1 MIRLFYTPLK
11 KDGKTSL
18 CLCFKENETRKYKS
32 LTKYLTG
39 EFSERNWNTKTK
51 QFFKSSYSET
61 NNQVINKVKK
71 QYSDILESTPN
82 ISLEELYKYF
92 DKKRP
97 NIEQASSIFDFI
109 DTVINEEK
117 KKPTGGCNF
126 KCYEKLQK
134 RLREFESYLKET
146 TAKGM
151 TFNDLDEVFC
161 EAFKDWII
169 DERKGKDYK
178 GIKKLFT
185 SFLNRADKN
194 KSVDFD
200 KSKINK
206 FQFPD
211 CISDTNECICELPV
225 ILQKEQMEGFANL
238 DLTTVQGKYSIE
250 KVQLFY
256 DTCMLM
262 LGTFMRPCDVVLFN
276 ERNIQANV
284 HGQNVISYVPKKKM
298 SLSSRS
304 KQKVARVPLEEA
316 VETII
321 MRYRGQSEEGFILPI
336 YSEIKAKAYKDGKE
350 GLLKKFNK
358 DLNIWLKKVAKVMK
372 LNIEL
377 NAYVF
382 RHTSISHALNIG
394 HIPIATVAKW
404 AGTSVSMIEQYYNN
418 SDISDVKPAVISSI
432 CATNND
438 LLQAV

>member
-1 MIRLFYTPLK
+1 MVSLYFTTRK
-11 KDGKTSL
+11 KGTTL
-18 CLCFKENETRKYKS
+18 ELCFSEYGQPRLYKS
-32 LTKYLTG
+32 VLRLLTG
-39 EFSERNWNTKTK
+39 GFEIKNWNPKTK
-51 QFFKSSYSET
+51 QFRKGPNSEINNDVIYKFK
-61 NNQVINKVKK
+61 KR
-71 QYSDILESTPN
+71 YSDV
-82 ISLEELYKYF
+82 LEENPSISAKELHSF
-92 DKKRP
+92 FENKRP
-97 NIEQASSIFDFI
+97 NIDQVGSIFDFL
-109 DTVINEEK
+109 DTLINDEK
-117 KKPTGGCNF
+117 KKPTGGCNY

-134 RLREFESYLKET
+134 RLYEFESYLKET
-146 TAKGM
+146 TSKEM
-151 TFNDLDEVFC
+151 TFNDLDEAFC
-161 EAFKDWII
+161 DTFKDWLI
-169 DERKGKDYK
+169 DERKGKDYE

-238 DLTTVQGKYSIE
+238 DLTTVQGKYRIE
-250 KVQLFY
+250 KVQLFH

-276 ERNIQANV
+276 ERNIQTNV
-284 HGQNVISYVPKKKM
+284 HGQNVISYIPKKKM
-298 SLSSRS
+298 SLSNRS
-304 KQKVARVPLEEA
+304 KQKVARVPLEDA
-316 VETII
+316 VEAII
-321 MRYRGQSEEGFILPI
+321 MKYRGQSEKGFILPI
-336 YSEIKAKAYKDGKE
+336 YSEIKAKSYKDGIE
-350 GLLKKFNK
+350 GLLRKFNK

-394 HIPIATVAKW
+394 HFPIATVAKW

-418 SDISDVKPAVISSI
+418 IDISDVKPAVISSI
-432 CATNND
+432 CATNNY

>member
-1 MIRLFYTPLK
+1 MIHISYTLQK
-11 KDGKTSL
+11 GRKTLSL
-18 CLCFKENETRKYKS
+18 CFYEKGKPRKYKS
-32 LTKYLTG
+32 VLDKLTG
-39 EFSERNWNTKTK
+39 GFSEKNWNSTTK
-51 QFFKSSYSET
+51 QFRKSPNSEI
-61 NNQVINKVKK
+61 NNQVINKFKK
-71 QYSDILESTPN
+71 RYADVLEENPS
-82 ISLEELYKYF
+82 ISLDELYSYF
-92 DKKRP
+92 DNKRTDP
-97 NIEQASSIFDFI
+97 EQVNTIFDFL
-109 DTVINEEK
+109 DTLINDEK

-134 RLREFESYLKET
+134 RLREFESYLKE
-146 TAKGM
+146 AISKEM

-161 EAFKDWII
+161 DTFKDWLII
-169 DERKGKDYK
+169 ERKGKDYE

-206 FQFPD
+206 FQFPV
-211 CISDTNECICELPV
+211 CISDANECICELPV
-225 ILQKEQMEGFANL
+225 ILQKEQMEEFANL
-238 DLTTVQGKYSIE
+238 DLTAVQGKYKMD
-250 KVQLFY
+250 KVQLFH

-276 ERNIQANV
+276 ERNIQTNV

-298 SLSSRS
+298 SLSNRS
-304 KQKVARVPLEEA
+304 KQKVARVPLEKP

-418 SDISDVKPAVISSI
+418 SDISNVQPTVISSI
-432 CATNND
+432 CATNNY